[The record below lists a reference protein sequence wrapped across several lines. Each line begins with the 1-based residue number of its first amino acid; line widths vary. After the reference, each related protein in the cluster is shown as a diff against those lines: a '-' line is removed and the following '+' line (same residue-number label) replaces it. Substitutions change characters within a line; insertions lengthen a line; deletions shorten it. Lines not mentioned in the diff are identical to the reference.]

1 MMRLFYINYADL
13 SVAYGATV
21 CIVELAKALT
31 KQGHEVTVIVPKFR
45 TTDNRTTDH
54 RTTDYR
60 TTDNGTTDK
69 RTSASCPKDSPHKNY
84 ALRFTHYDFEVVYIP
99 NWDIRFLRKIWFYLA
114 SAVWVTLLA
123 LRKRP
128 DILYWGEMTYTITPY
143 LVSKLTGI
151 PYAII
156 AHGFAPDELRV
167 SRWRMAI
174 VKWCQ
179 KVYFGNASVVITV
192 TPKIAERI
200 HEVYGIPKE
209 KLVPIENGVNLER
222 FRPMDKFEAR
232 RQLGL
237 PETGYTYIGWVGYFF
252 PWSGVETLL
261 EAAKKILAEFPNARF
276 IIVGHGIWG
285 THLSDFARNLGLKVH
300 LMKPLN
306 NAPSNLPSTPLP
318 DPANWQVCF
327 TGEVANELVPV
338 FINSWDIATAPY
350 PGGRNEKSGGSSM
363 KIREYFGCGVPVVTT
378 DVAGIGTRWLI
389 GEGETEKRGNGEA
402 GNKVIIGERGV
413 LTIPDDADA
422 FAEGLL
428 VLLRDASL
436 REQMGKN
443 ARKFAETYC
452 SWDEVARQTVKAF
465 EGVNR
470 KA

>member
-1 MMRLFYINYADL
+1 MRLFYINYADL

-45 TTDNRTTDH
+45 TTDHRTTDH
-54 RTTDYR
+54 
-60 TTDNGTTDK
+60 GTGGRRDEETMNLSI
-69 RTSASCPKDSPHKNY
+69 TPHASRITNH
-84 ALRFTHYDFEVVYIP
+84 ALRFTHYDFEVTYIP

-114 SAVWVTLLA
+114 SAVWVTMLA

-237 PETGYTYIGWVGYFF
+237 PETGYIYIGWVGYFF

-276 IIVGHGIWG
+276 IIVGHGVWG
-285 THLSDFARNLGLKVH
+285 THLSDFAQSLGLKVH

-306 NAPSNLPSTPLP
+306 NAPSHLPSIPLP
-318 DPANWQVCF
+318 DPATWQVCF

-378 DVAGIGTRWLI
+378 DVAGIGTRWLV
-389 GEGETEKRGNGEA
+389 GARETES
-402 GNKVIIGERGV
+402 KVTIGERGV
-413 LTIPDDADA
+413 LTVPDDADA

-428 VLLRDASL
+428 TLIRDASL

-443 ARKFAETYC
+443 AREFAETHC

-465 EGVNR
+465 EGAIR

>member
-1 MMRLFYINYADL
+1 MRLFYINYADL

-31 KQGHEVTVIVPKFR
+31 KQGHEVTVIAPKF
-45 TTDNRTTDH
+45 RTTDH
-54 RTTDYR
+54 RTTG
-60 TTDNGTTDK
+60 NGTGGRRDEETVNLSI
-69 RTSASCPKDSPHKNY
+69 TPHASRITNH
-84 ALRFTHYDFEVVYIP
+84 ALRFTHYDFEVTYIP

-114 SAVWVTLLA
+114 SAVWVTMLA

-179 KVYFGNASVVITV
+179 RVYFSNASVVITV

-237 PETGYTYIGWVGYFF
+237 PETGYIYIGWVGYFF

-285 THLSDFARNLGLKVH
+285 THLSDFAQTLGLKVH

-306 NAPSNLPSTPLP
+306 NAPSHLPSIPLP
-318 DPANWQVCF
+318 DPATWQVCF

-389 GEGETEKRGNGEA
+389 GARETES
-402 GNKVIIGERGV
+402 KVIIGERGV
-413 LTIPDDADA
+413 LTAPDDADA

-428 VLLRDASL
+428 ILIRDASL

-443 ARKFAETYC
+443 AREFAETYC

-465 EGVNR
+465 EGAIR

>member
-1 MMRLFYINYADL
+1 MRLFYINYADL

-21 CIVELAKALT
+21 CIVELAKALAR
-31 KQGHEVTVIVPKFR
+31 QGHEVTVIVPQFKR
-45 TTDNRTTDH
+45 NPLPP
-54 RTTDYR
+54 
-60 TTDNGTTDK
+60 NGFDLLT
-69 RTSASCPKDSPHKNY
+69 
-84 ALRFTHYDFEVVYIP
+84 IP
-99 NWDIRFLRKIWFYLA
+99 NRDIRFLRKVWFYLA
-114 SAVWVTLLA
+114 STFWVALWA

-237 PETGYTYIGWVGYFF
+237 PETGYIYIGWVGYFF

-276 IIVGHGIWG
+276 IIVGHGVWG
-285 THLSDFARNLGLKVH
+285 THLSDFAQTLGLKVH

-306 NAPSNLPSTPLP
+306 NAPSHLPSIPLP
-318 DPANWQVCF
+318 DPATWQVCF

-389 GEGETEKRGNGEA
+389 GARETES
-402 GNKVIIGERGV
+402 KVTIGERGV
-413 LTIPDDADA
+413 LTVPDDADA

-428 VLLRDASL
+428 ILIRNASL

-443 ARKFAETYC
+443 AREFAETHC

-465 EGVNR
+465 EGAIR

>member
-1 MMRLFYINYADL
+1 MRLFYINYADL

-45 TTDNRTTDH
+45 TTDHRTTDH
-54 RTTDYR
+54 
-60 TTDNGTTDK
+60 GTGGRRDEETMNLSI
-69 RTSASCPKDSPHKNY
+69 TPHASRITNH
-84 ALRFTHYDFEVVYIP
+84 ALRFTHYDFEVTYIP

-114 SAVWVTLLA
+114 SAVWVTMLA

-237 PETGYTYIGWVGYFF
+237 PETGYIYIGWVGYFF

-276 IIVGHGIWG
+276 IIVGHGVWG
-285 THLSDFARNLGLKVH
+285 THLSDFAQSLGLKVH

-306 NAPSNLPSTPLP
+306 NAPSHLPSIPLP
-318 DPANWQVCF
+318 DPATWQVCF

-378 DVAGIGTRWLI
+378 DVAGIGTRWLV
-389 GEGETEKRGNGEA
+389 GARETES
-402 GNKVIIGERGV
+402 KVTIGERGV
-413 LTIPDDADA
+413 LTVPDDADA

-428 VLLRDASL
+428 ILIRDASL

-443 ARKFAETYC
+443 AREFAETHC

-465 EGVNR
+465 EGAIR

>member
-1 MMRLFYINYADL
+1 MRLFYINYADL

-21 CIVELAKALT
+21 CIVELAKALAR
-31 KQGHEVTVIVPKFR
+31 QGHEVTVIVPQF
-45 TTDNRTTDH
+45 
-54 RTTDYR
+54 
-60 TTDNGTTDK
+60 K
-69 RTSASCPKDSPHKNY
+69 RNPLPPDGFDLLT
-84 ALRFTHYDFEVVYIP
+84 IP
-99 NWDIRFLRKIWFYLA
+99 NRDIRFLRKVWFYLA
-114 SAVWVTLLA
+114 STFWVTLWA

-237 PETGYTYIGWVGYFF
+237 PETGYIYIGWVGYFF

-261 EAAKKILAEFPNARF
+261 KAAKKILAEFPNARF
-276 IIVGHGIWG
+276 IIVGHGFWG
-285 THLSDFARNLGLKVH
+285 THLSDFAQSLGLKVH

-306 NAPSNLPSTPLP
+306 NAPSHLPSIPLP
-318 DPANWQVCF
+318 DPATWQVCF

-389 GEGETEKRGNGEA
+389 GARETES
-402 GNKVIIGERGV
+402 KVTIGERGV
-413 LTIPDDADA
+413 LTVPDDADA

-428 VLLRDASL
+428 ILIRDASL

-443 ARKFAETYC
+443 AREFAETHC

-465 EGVNR
+465 EGAIR

>member
-1 MMRLFYINYADL
+1 MRLFYINYADL

-21 CIVELAKALT
+21 CIVELAKALAR
-31 KQGHEVTVIVPKFR
+31 QGHEVTVIVPQF
-45 TTDNRTTDH
+45 
-54 RTTDYR
+54 
-60 TTDNGTTDK
+60 K
-69 RTSASCPKDSPHKNY
+69 RNPLPPDGFDLLT
-84 ALRFTHYDFEVVYIP
+84 IP
-99 NWDIRFLRKIWFYLA
+99 NRDIRFLRKVWFYLA
-114 SAVWVTLLA
+114 SAFWVTFWA

-237 PETGYTYIGWVGYFF
+237 PETGYIYIGWVGYFF

-276 IIVGHGIWG
+276 IIVGHGVWG
-285 THLSDFARNLGLKVH
+285 THLSDFAQSLGLKVH

-306 NAPSNLPSTPLP
+306 NAPSHLPSIPLP
-318 DPANWQVCF
+318 DPATWQVCF

-389 GEGETEKRGNGEA
+389 GARETES
-402 GNKVIIGERGV
+402 KVTIGERGV
-413 LTIPDDADA
+413 LTVPDDADA

-428 VLLRDASL
+428 ILIRDAPL
-436 REQMGKN
+436 REQMDKN
-443 ARKFAETYC
+443 AREFAETHC

-465 EGVNR
+465 EGAIR

>member
-1 MMRLFYINYADL
+1 MRLFYINYADL

-31 KQGHEVTVIVPKFR
+31 KQGHEVTVIAPKF
-45 TTDNRTTDH
+45 RTTDH
-54 RTTDYR
+54 RTTG
-60 TTDNGTTDK
+60 NGTGGRRDEETVNLSI
-69 RTSASCPKDSPHKNY
+69 TPHASRITNH
-84 ALRFTHYDFEVVYIP
+84 ALRFTHYDFEVTYIP

-114 SAVWVTLLA
+114 SAVWVTMLA

-179 KVYFGNASVVITV
+179 RVYFSNASVVITV

-237 PETGYTYIGWVGYFF
+237 PETGYIYIGWVGYFF

-285 THLSDFARNLGLKVH
+285 THLSDFAQTLGLKVH

-306 NAPSNLPSTPLP
+306 NAPSHLPSIPLP
-318 DPANWQVCF
+318 DPATWQVCF

-378 DVAGIGTRWLI
+378 DVAGIGTRWLV
-389 GEGETEKRGNGEA
+389 GARETES
-402 GNKVIIGERGV
+402 KVTIGERGV
-413 LTIPDDADA
+413 LTVPDDADA

-428 VLLRDASL
+428 TLIRDASL

-443 ARKFAETYC
+443 AREFAETHC

-465 EGVNR
+465 EGAIR

>member
-1 MMRLFYINYADL
+1 MTKEVNMGREASVNSHASRITLHALLPCASSTSTTLTYQ
-13 SVAYGATV
+13 VAYGATV
-21 CIVELAKALT
+21 CIVELAKALAR
-31 KQGHEVTVIVPKFR
+31 QGHEVTVIVPQF
-45 TTDNRTTDH
+45 
-54 RTTDYR
+54 
-60 TTDNGTTDK
+60 K
-69 RTSASCPKDSPHKNY
+69 RNPLPPDGFDLLT
-84 ALRFTHYDFEVVYIP
+84 IP
-99 NWDIRFLRKIWFYLA
+99 NRDIRFLRKVWFYLA
-114 SAVWVTLLA
+114 SAFWVTLWA

-237 PETGYTYIGWVGYFF
+237 PETGYIYIGWVGYFF

-276 IIVGHGIWG
+276 IIVGHGVWG
-285 THLSDFARNLGLKVH
+285 THLSDFAQSLGLKVH

-306 NAPSNLPSTPLP
+306 NAPSHLPSIPLP
-318 DPANWQVCF
+318 DPATWQVCF

-389 GEGETEKRGNGEA
+389 GEVERERRNGE
-402 GNKVIIGERGV
+402 
-413 LTIPDDADA
+413 
-422 FAEGLL
+422 
-428 VLLRDASL
+428 
-436 REQMGKN
+436 REQG
-443 ARKFAETYC
+443 
-452 SWDEVARQTVKAF
+452 D
-465 EGVNR
+465 NR
-470 KA
+470 

>member
-1 MMRLFYINYADL
+1 MKIFYINYADL

-21 CIVELAKALT
+21 CIVELAKALAR
-31 KQGHEVTVIVPKFR
+31 QGHEVTVIVPQF
-45 TTDNRTTDH
+45 
-54 RTTDYR
+54 
-60 TTDNGTTDK
+60 K
-69 RTSASCPKDSPHKNY
+69 RNPLPPDSFD
-84 ALRFTHYDFEVVYIP
+84 LLTIP
-99 NWDIRFLRKIWFYLA
+99 NRDIRFLRKVWFYLA
-114 SAVWVTLLA
+114 SAFWVTFWA

-179 KVYFGNASVVITV
+179 KVYFGNASVVVTV

-237 PETGYTYIGWVGYFF
+237 PETGYIYIGWVGYFF

-276 IIVGHGIWG
+276 IIVGHGVWG
-285 THLSDFARNLGLKVH
+285 THLSDFAQSLGLKVH

-306 NAPSNLPSTPLP
+306 NAPSHSPSIPLP
-318 DPANWQVCF
+318 DPATWQVCF

-363 KIREYFGCGVPVVTT
+363 KIREYFGCGVPVATT

-389 GEGETEKRGNGEA
+389 GARETES
-402 GNKVIIGERGV
+402 KVTIGERGV
-413 LTIPDDADA
+413 LTVPDDVDA

-428 VLLRDASL
+428 ILIRDASL

-443 ARKFAETYC
+443 AREFAETHC
-452 SWDEVARQTVKAF
+452 SWDEIARQTVKAF
-465 EGVNR
+465 EGVFR
-470 KA
+470 VERSGLRFK

>member
-1 MMRLFYINYADL
+1 MRLFYINYADL

-21 CIVELAKALT
+21 CIVELAKALAR
-31 KQGHEVTVIVPKFR
+31 QGHEVTVIVPQFKQNPLPPDGFDLL
-45 TTDNRTTDH
+45 T
-54 RTTDYR
+54 
-60 TTDNGTTDK
+60 
-69 RTSASCPKDSPHKNY
+69 
-84 ALRFTHYDFEVVYIP
+84 IP
-99 NWDIRFLRKIWFYLA
+99 NRDIRFLRKVWFYLA
-114 SAVWVTLLA
+114 SAFWVTLWA

-200 HEVYGIPKE
+200 HEVYRIPEE

-237 PETGYTYIGWVGYFF
+237 PETGYIYIGWVGYFF

-276 IIVGHGIWG
+276 IIVGHGAWG
-285 THLSDFARNLGLKVH
+285 THLSDFAQSLGLKVH

-306 NAPSNLPSTPLP
+306 NAPSHLPSIPLP
-318 DPANWQVCF
+318 DPATWQVCF

-389 GEGETEKRGNGEA
+389 GARETES
-402 GNKVIIGERGV
+402 KVTIGERGV
-413 LTIPDDADA
+413 LTAPDDADA

-428 VLLRDASL
+428 ILIRNAPL

-443 ARKFAETYC
+443 AREFAETHC

-465 EGVNR
+465 EGAIR

>member
-1 MMRLFYINYADL
+1 MRLFYINYADL

-21 CIVELAKALT
+21 CIVELAKALAR
-31 KQGHEVTVIVPKFR
+31 QGHEVTVIVPQF
-45 TTDNRTTDH
+45 
-54 RTTDYR
+54 
-60 TTDNGTTDK
+60 K
-69 RTSASCPKDSPHKNY
+69 RNPLPPDGFDLLT
-84 ALRFTHYDFEVVYIP
+84 IP
-99 NWDIRFLRKIWFYLA
+99 NRDIRFLRKVWFYLA
-114 SAVWVTLLA
+114 SAFWVTLWA

-237 PETGYTYIGWVGYFF
+237 PETGYIYIGWVGYFF

-276 IIVGHGIWG
+276 IIVGHGVWG
-285 THLSDFARNLGLKVH
+285 THLSDFAQSLGLKVH

-306 NAPSNLPSTPLP
+306 NAPSHLPSIPLP
-318 DPANWQVCF
+318 DPATWQVCF

-389 GEGETEKRGNGEA
+389 GARETETES
-402 GNKVIIGERGV
+402 KVTIGERGV
-413 LTIPDDADA
+413 LTVPDDADA

-428 VLLRDASL
+428 ILIRDASL

-443 ARKFAETYC
+443 AREFAETYC

-465 EGVNR
+465 EGAIR

>member
-1 MMRLFYINYADL
+1 MRLFYINYADL

-21 CIVELAKALT
+21 CIVELAKALAR
-31 KQGHEVTVIVPKFR
+31 QGHEVTVIVPQF
-45 TTDNRTTDH
+45 
-54 RTTDYR
+54 
-60 TTDNGTTDK
+60 K
-69 RTSASCPKDSPHKNY
+69 RNPLPPDGFDLLT
-84 ALRFTHYDFEVVYIP
+84 IP
-99 NWDIRFLRKIWFYLA
+99 NRDIRFLRKVWFYLA
-114 SAVWVTLLA
+114 STFWVTLWA

-237 PETGYTYIGWVGYFF
+237 PETGYIYIGWVGYFF

-285 THLSDFARNLGLKVH
+285 THLSDFAQTLGLKVH

-306 NAPSNLPSTPLP
+306 NAPSHLPSIPLP
-318 DPANWQVCF
+318 DPATWQVCF

-378 DVAGIGTRWLI
+378 DVAGIGTRWLV
-389 GEGETEKRGNGEA
+389 GARETES
-402 GNKVIIGERGV
+402 KVTIGERGV
-413 LTIPDDADA
+413 LTVSDDANA

-428 VLLRDASL
+428 TLIRDAPL

-443 ARKFAETYC
+443 AREFAETHC

-465 EGVNR
+465 EGVFR
-470 KA
+470 VERSGLRVK

>member
-1 MMRLFYINYADL
+1 MRLFYINYADL

-21 CIVELAKALT
+21 CIVELAKALA

-54 RTTDYR
+54 RTTDYMTMDNR
-60 TTDNGTTDK
+60 TTDN
-69 RTSASCPKDSPHKNY
+69 RTAENLFPKTHAP
-84 ALRFTHYDFEVVYIP
+84 RFTHHATRIT
-99 NWDIRFLRKIWFYLA
+99 ILK
-114 SAVWVTLLA
+114 SSTL
-123 LRKRP
+123 
-128 DILYWGEMTYTITPY
+128 M
-143 LVSKLTGI
+143 
-151 PYAII
+151 
-156 AHGFAPDELRV
+156 
-167 SRWRMAI
+167 
-174 VKWCQ
+174 WCQ

-222 FRPMDKFEAR
+222 FKPMDKFEAR
-232 RQLGL
+232 RRLGL

-261 EAAKKILAEFPNARF
+261 EAAKKVLAEFPNARF

-285 THLSDFARNLGLKVH
+285 THLSDFAQTLGLKVH

-306 NAPSNLPSTPLP
+306 NAPPHLPSTPLP

-338 FINSWDIATAPY
+338 FINAWDIATAPY

-389 GEGETEKRGNGEA
+389 GEGETGKRGNGETE
-402 GNKVIIGERGV
+402 NKVTIGERGV
-413 LTIPDDADA
+413 LTVPDDADA

-428 VLLRDASL
+428 FLIRNDSL

-443 ARKFAETYC
+443 ARKFAEAYC
-452 SWDEVARQTVKAF
+452 GWDEVARQTVKAF
-465 EGVNR
+465 EGVIR
-470 KA
+470 K

>member
-1 MMRLFYINYADL
+1 MRLFYINYADL

-21 CIVELAKALT
+21 CIVELAKALAR
-31 KQGHEVTVIVPKFR
+31 QGHEVTVIVPQF
-45 TTDNRTTDH
+45 
-54 RTTDYR
+54 
-60 TTDNGTTDK
+60 K
-69 RTSASCPKDSPHKNY
+69 RNPLPPDGFDLLT
-84 ALRFTHYDFEVVYIP
+84 IP
-99 NWDIRFLRKIWFYLA
+99 NRDIRFLRKVWFYLA
-114 SAVWVTLLA
+114 SAFWVTLWA

-237 PETGYTYIGWVGYFF
+237 PETGYIYIGWVGYFF

-276 IIVGHGIWG
+276 IIVGHGVWG
-285 THLSDFARNLGLKVH
+285 THLSDFAQFLGLKVH
-300 LMKPLN
+300 LMKPFN
-306 NAPSNLPSTPLP
+306 NAPSHLPNISLP
-318 DPANWQVCF
+318 DPATWQVCF

-389 GEGETEKRGNGEA
+389 GARETES
-402 GNKVIIGERGV
+402 KVTIGERGV
-413 LTIPDDADA
+413 LTVPDDADA

-428 VLLRDASL
+428 TLIRDASL

-443 ARKFAETYC
+443 AREFAETHC

-465 EGVNR
+465 EGAIR

>member
-1 MMRLFYINYADL
+1 MRLFYINYADL

-45 TTDNRTTDH
+45 TTDH
-54 RTTDYR
+54 RTTG
-60 TTDNGTTDK
+60 NGTGGRRDEETMNLSI
-69 RTSASCPKDSPHKNY
+69 TPHASRITNH
-84 ALRFTHYDFEVVYIP
+84 ALRFTHYDFEVTYIP

-114 SAVWVTLLA
+114 SAVWVTMLA

-237 PETGYTYIGWVGYFF
+237 PETGYIYIGWVGYFF

-276 IIVGHGIWG
+276 IIVGHGVWG
-285 THLSDFARNLGLKVH
+285 THLSDFAQSLGLKVH

-306 NAPSNLPSTPLP
+306 NAPSHLPSIPLP
-318 DPANWQVCF
+318 DPATWQVCF

-389 GEGETEKRGNGEA
+389 GKVETERGRNGETES
-402 GNKVIIGERGV
+402 KVTIGERGV
-413 LTIPDDADA
+413 LTVPDDADA

-428 VLLRDASL
+428 TLIRDASL

-443 ARKFAETYC
+443 AREFAETHC
-452 SWDEVARQTVKAF
+452 SWDEVARRTVKAF
-465 EGVNR
+465 EGAIR